1 MTRAQRIRRKK
12 SSTIERPSDSVAG
25 TKRSV
30 QHRFY
35 RRLLVALACCTCVW
49 VVWALAAERTPP
61 VYVGQVSRVFPHDA
75 SAYTQGLVFDGGFLY
90 EGTGERGQSTLRKV
104 ELKTG
109 KTLLSHR
116 LDGHLFGEGIT
127 VWNDQIVQLTWRS
140 GVGIVYDES
149 TFREIRRFW
158 YYGEGW
164 GLTHDGTHLIMS
176 DGSSTLRFL
185 DPQTYRVVRRIFVRS
200 EGRRLGDVNE
210 LEYVDG
216 EIFANI
222 WHRDS
227 IARISP
233 ESGEVTGW
241 IDLRHLLPGRT
252 DREACLNGI
261 AYDAEQKRL
270 FVTGKSWPKL
280 FEIRLLPP

>member
-1 MTRAQRIRRKK
+1 MIRAQRVRRKK
-12 SSTIERPSDSVAG
+12 NRAIEQPSPSVAG
-25 TKRSV
+25 AKRSV
-30 QHRFY
+30 RRRFY
-35 RRLLVALACCTCVW
+35 RRLLVVLACCACAW
-49 VVWALAAERTPP
+49 IVWAVVPERTLP
-61 VYVGQVSRVFPHDA
+61 VCVGKVIRVFPHDSSA
-75 SAYTQGLVFDGGFLY
+75 STQGLAFDGGFLY
-90 EGTGERGQSTLRKV
+90 EGTGQYGQSTLRKV
-104 ELKTG
+104 ELETG
-109 KTLLSHR
+109 KTLLSQR
-116 LDGHLFGEGIT
+116 LDGRLFGEGIT

-140 GVGIVYDES
+140 GVGIVYAKS
-149 TFREIRRFW
+149 TFREIRRFR

-200 EGRRLGDVNE
+200 EGRRLGNVNE

-222 WHRDS
+222 WHQDS

-233 ESGEVTGW
+233 RSGEVTGW
-241 IDLRHLLPGRT
+241 IDLRHLLPGRA

-261 AYDAEQKRL
+261 AYDAKEKRL
-270 FVTGKSWPKL
+270 FVTGKNWPQL

>member
-1 MTRAQRIRRKK
+1 MARAQRSRRKK
-12 SSTIERPSDSVAG
+12 NKTIEQPSPSVAG
-25 TKRSV
+25 ARRSV
-30 QHRFY
+30 RRRLD
-35 RRLLVALACCTCVW
+35 RRLLVVLACCACAW
-49 VVWALAAERTPP
+49 VVWAVVPEWTPP
-61 VYVGQVSRVFPHDA
+61 VCVGKVIRVFPHDA
-75 SAYTQGLVFDGGFLY
+75 SASTQGLVFDGGFLY
-90 EGTGERGQSTLRKV
+90 EGTGQYGQSTLRKV
-104 ELKTG
+104 ELQTG
-109 KTLLSHR
+109 KTLLSQR
-116 LDGHLFGEGIT
+116 LDGRLFGEGIT

-140 GVGIVYDES
+140 GVGIVYDKS
-149 TFREIRRFW
+149 TFREIRRFR

-200 EGRRLGDVNE
+200 KGRRLGNVNE

-222 WHRDS
+222 WHLDS

-233 ESGEVTGW
+233 KSGEVTGW
-241 IDLRHLLPGRT
+241 IDLRHLLPGRA

-261 AYDAEQKRL
+261 AYDAQEKRL
-270 FVTGKSWPKL
+270 FVTGKNWPKL